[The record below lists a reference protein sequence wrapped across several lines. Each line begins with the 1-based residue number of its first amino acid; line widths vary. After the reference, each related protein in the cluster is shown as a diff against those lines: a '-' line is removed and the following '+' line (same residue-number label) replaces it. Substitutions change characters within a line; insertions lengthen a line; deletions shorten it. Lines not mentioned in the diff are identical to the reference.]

1 MAIAALLTWLVTAV
15 LGFTMLGMWLRGGGI
30 RAASAQSGTSAS
42 GGSPASAASAASGG
56 ASTSVGAS
64 ATGGTTATTTRFA
77 PGVVLGHFVIA
88 AAGLLVW
95 IWYLVTDLD
104 ALTWVAFILLVVVA
118 VLGEVLFLR
127 WFRNRGEATVE
138 SHLPKP
144 VVYTHG
150 VFAVVTAVLVLLV
163 ALGVGG
169 S

>member
-42 GGSPASAASAASGG
+42 GGASASAGASVSGGASASGG
-56 ASTSVGAS
+56 A
-64 ATGGTTATTTRFA
+64 TAATTRFA

-95 IWYLVTDLD
+95 IWYLVTDID